1 MWLRVLKSA
10 ASQFIL
16 AAIVLGGAVAFWIE
30 YVPAARPWLERAG
43 VYDRLGIAPA
53 DLPAEE
59 RARLADFIQYFER
72 ITRRMLAGGITAD
85 VVVKLDRNRV
95 PGPIAG

>member
-1 MWLRVLKSA
+1 MLDWRCQQEADL
-10 ASQFIL
+10 
-16 AAIVLGGAVAFWIE
+16 
-30 YVPAARPWLERAG
+30 
-43 VYDRLGIAPA
+43 LGIAPA

-95 PGPIAG
+95 PGPIAGGVSSVALNPAARSTDAP